1 MEGSVE
7 WSVDGARESVNLV
20 KDRPVNI
27 LIDNLYND

>member
-1 MEGSVE
+1 ME